1 MDDLTLGHHLADQSE
16 AVRVRGDQQAR
27 SPALARKAPRRW
39 RRTVAGLQPDDGDSQ
54 RGNLWPAASCMTP
67 SELLTP

>member
-27 SPALARKAPRRW
+27 SPRW
-39 RRTVAGLQPDDGDSQ
+39 PVMHCVDGAGPWAGPQ
-54 RGNLWPAASCMTP
+54 
-67 SELLTP
+67 SEP

>member
-27 SPALARKAPRRW
+27 SPRW
-39 RRTVAGLQPDDGDSQ
+39 PVGPIPYMDD
-54 RGNLWPAASCMTP
+54 SCDEMVR
-67 SELLTP
+67 ER